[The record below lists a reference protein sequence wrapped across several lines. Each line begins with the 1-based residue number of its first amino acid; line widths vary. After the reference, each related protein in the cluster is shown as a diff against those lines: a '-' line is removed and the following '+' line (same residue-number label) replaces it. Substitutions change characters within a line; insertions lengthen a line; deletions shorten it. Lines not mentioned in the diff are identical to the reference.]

1 MNAKTNDRK
10 YDEVLT
16 GMGYQIE
23 IKYFHN
29 EPYLNASDICKYRDE
44 SKGGARDA
52 KDIVKEF
59 LSNPKTQDYIL
70 EWMER
75 NLLTSQDVKGGFQPP
90 FNELKRPGVNTIR
103 ITATAM
109 SKICPALVKVER
121 GRDGKVWFYNEL
133 ALKLA
138 AYVRPQ
144 FDVYITKDYK
154 HLKLAQLN
162 ATPVPDD
169 YWSALHEVVD
179 KEHHLLIDAIR
190 SRMVTFGELAELPFS
205 PENMKLAIEDI
216 TDRINRAV
224 LAATNDKEEQ
234 LLLNGEL
241 TRWTI
246 YRVKDN
252 SMNIFI
258 DAAMKDAAKIKL
270 DQIRKQIA
278 EREKESNLSAYQE
291 HYLPGIKARFIE
303 ERESGKI
310 YQGSDGCWYDKETDL
325 MILAPAL

>member
-44 SKGGARDA
+44 SRTDRSPREIIRD
-52 KDIVKEF
+52 F
-59 LSNPKTQDYIL
+59 LSNPKTRDYVL
-70 EWMER
+70 EWTER
-75 NLLTSQDVKGGFQPP
+75 NLLITPEVKGVAGHT
-90 FNELKRPGVNTIR
+90 FNELKRDDRNTIH

-224 LAATNDKEEQ
+224 LAATDDKEEQ

-270 DQIRKQIA
+270 KQIRKQIA
-278 EREKESNLSAYQE
+278 EREKGSNLTAYQE
-291 HYLPGIKARFIE
+291 HYLPGMKARFIE

-310 YQGSDGCWYDKETDL
+310 YQGSDGCWYDKETNL
-325 MILAPAL
+325 MVLAPAL

>member
-44 SKGGARDA
+44 GKAGRTI
-52 KDIVKEF
+52 KDLIKEF
-59 LSNPKTQDYIL
+59 LSNPKTQEYIL
-70 EWMER
+70 EWMHN
-75 NLLTSQDVKGGFQPP
+75 NLLIDQGSKGGVHPS
-90 FNELKRPGVNTIR
+90 FNGLKRPGRNEIR

-121 GRDGKVWFYNEL
+121 GKDGKVWFYNEL

-169 YWSALHEVVD
+169 YWSALNEVVD

-224 LAATNDKEEQ
+224 LATTDDKEEQ

-241 TRWTI
+241 TRWAI

-270 DQIRKQIA
+270 ERIRKQIA
-278 EREKESNLSAYQE
+278 EREKVTNLSAYQD
-291 HYLPGIKARFIE
+291 HYLPGMKARFIE

-310 YQGSDGCWYDKETDL
+310 YQGSDGCWYDKETNL
-325 MILAPAL
+325 MVLAPAL

>member
-44 SKGGARDA
+44 SKAGRDVRNL
-52 KDIVKEF
+52 IREF
-59 LSNPKTQDYIL
+59 LSNPMTQEYIL
-70 EWMER
+70 EWMQN
-75 NLLTSQDVKGGFQPP
+75 NLLIDRGSKGGVHPT
-90 FNELKRPGVNTIR
+90 FNGLKRSGRNEIR

-121 GRDGKVWFYNEL
+121 GKDGKVWFYNEL

-169 YWSALHEVVD
+169 YWSILHEVVD

-224 LAATNDKEEQ
+224 LAATDDKEEQ

-252 SMNIFI
+252 SMNVFI

-270 DQIRKQIA
+270 ERIRKQIA

-291 HYLPGIKARFIE
+291 HYLPGMKARFIE

-310 YQGSDGCWYDKETDL
+310 YQGSDGCWYDKETNL
-325 MILAPAL
+325 MVLAPAL

>member
-1 MNAKTNDRK
+1 MNTKTNDRK

-44 SKGGARDA
+44 SRAGRPPKAIIRD
-52 KDIVKEF
+52 F
-59 LSNPKTQDYIL
+59 LSNPKTLEYIL
-70 EWMER
+70 EWMEN
-75 NLLTSQDVKGGFQPP
+75 NLLFTPDSKGAAGRT
-90 FNELKRPGVNTIR
+90 FNGLKRSNKNVYD

-121 GRDGKVWFYNEL
+121 GKEGKVWFYNEL

-169 YWSALHEVVD
+169 YWSVLHEVVD

-205 PENMKLAIEDI
+205 PENMKLAIKDI
-216 TDRINRAV
+216 TDRINRVV
-224 LAATNDKEEQ
+224 LESTDDKEEQ
-234 LLLNGEL
+234 LVLNGEL

-258 DAAMKDAAKIKL
+258 DAAMRDAAKIKL
-270 DQIRKQIA
+270 ERIRKQID
-278 EREKESNLSAYQE
+278 ERKKQSNMPAYQE
-291 HYLPGIKARFIE
+291 HYLPGMKARFIE

-310 YQGSDGCWYDKETDL
+310 YQGSDGYWYDKETNL
-325 MILAPAL
+325 IILAPAL

>member
-1 MNAKTNDRK
+1 MNTNTNDRK

-29 EPYLNASDICKYRDE
+29 EPYLNASDICKYCDE
-44 SKGGARDA
+44 SKAGRDA
-52 KDIVKEF
+52 RNLIREF
-59 LSNPKTQDYIL
+59 LSNPMIQEYIL
-70 EWMER
+70 EWMHN
-75 NLLTSQDVKGGFQPP
+75 NLLIDQGSKGGLEPT
-90 FNELKRPGVNTIR
+90 FNGLKRSNCNTIR

-121 GRDGKVWFYNEL
+121 GKDGKVWFYNEL

-224 LAATNDKEEQ
+224 LAATDDKEEQ

-241 TRWTI
+241 TRWTV

-270 DQIRKQIA
+270 KQIRKQIA
-278 EREKESNLSAYQE
+278 EQEKESDLTAYQD
-291 HYLPGIKARFIE
+291 HYLPGMKARFIE

-310 YQGSDGCWYDKETDL
+310 YQGSDGCWYDKETNL
-325 MILAPAL
+325 MVLAPAL

>member
-1 MNAKTNDRK
+1 MNANTNDRK

-29 EPYLNASDICKYRDE
+29 EPYLNASDICKYCDASKVGRPPKAMIRDFLSNLKTMEYVLEWMNNNLLFTPE
-44 SKGGARDA
+44 SKGA
-52 KDIVKEF
+52 DIR
-59 LSNPKTQDYIL
+59 T
-70 EWMER
+70 
-75 NLLTSQDVKGGFQPP
+75 
-90 FNELKRPGVNTIR
+90 FNGLKRSGKDVYD

-121 GRDGKVWFYNEL
+121 GREGKVWFYNEL

-169 YWSALHEVVD
+169 YWSALYEVVD

-216 TDRINRAV
+216 TDRINRVV
-224 LAATNDKEEQ
+224 LAATDDKEEQ

-270 DQIRKQIA
+270 KQIRKQIA
-278 EREKESNLSAYQE
+278 EREKESNLSAYQG
-291 HYLPGIKARFIE
+291 HYLPGM
-303 ERESGKI
+303 ES
-310 YQGSDGCWYDKETDL
+310 SFH
-325 MILAPAL
+325 

>member
-1 MNAKTNDRK
+1 MNANTNDRK

-29 EPYLNASDICKYRDE
+29 EPYLNASDICKYCDAGKVGRPPKAMIRDFLSNLKTMEYVLEWMNINLLFTPE
-44 SKGGARDA
+44 SKGA
-52 KDIVKEF
+52 DIR
-59 LSNPKTQDYIL
+59 T
-70 EWMER
+70 
-75 NLLTSQDVKGGFQPP
+75 
-90 FNELKRPGVNTIR
+90 FNGLKRSGKDVYD

-121 GRDGKVWFYNEL
+121 GKGGKVWFYNEL

-224 LAATNDKEEQ
+224 LAATDNKEEQ

-241 TRWTI
+241 TRWSI

-258 DAAMKDAAKIKL
+258 DVAMKDAAKIKL
-270 DQIRKQIA
+270 KQIRKQIA
-278 EREKESNLSAYQE
+278 EREAETGLSAYQE
-291 HYLPGIKARFIE
+291 HYLPGMKARFIE
-303 ERESGKI
+303 ERESSKI
-310 YQGSDGCWYDKETDL
+310 YQGSDGCWYDKETNL
-325 MILAPAL
+325 MVLAPAL

>member
-1 MNAKTNDRK
+1 MNANTNDRK

-44 SKGGARDA
+44 SKAGRDT
-52 KDIVKEF
+52 KDLIKEF
-59 LSNPKTQDYIL
+59 LSNPKTQEYIL
-70 EWMER
+70 EWMHN
-75 NLLTSQDVKGGFQPP
+75 NLLIDRGSKGGVYPS
-90 FNELKRPGVNTIR
+90 FNGLKRSGRNEVR
-103 ITATAM
+103 ITPTAM

-121 GRDGKVWFYNEL
+121 GKEGKVWFYNEL

-224 LAATNDKEEQ
+224 LAATDDKEEQ

-270 DQIRKQIA
+270 KQIRKQIA
-278 EREKESNLSAYQE
+278 EREKGSNLTAYQE
-291 HYLPGIKARFIE
+291 HYLPGMKARFIE

-310 YQGSDGCWYDKETDL
+310 YQGSDGCWYDKETNL
-325 MILAPAL
+325 MVLAPAL

>member
-1 MNAKTNDRK
+1 MNAKTNGRK

-44 SKGGARDA
+44 SKADRPAYDL
-52 KDIVKEF
+52 IREF
-59 LSNPKTQDYIL
+59 LSNPKTQEFIT
-70 EWMER
+70 EWMDR
-75 NLLTSQDVKGGFQPP
+75 NLLDAKINPGVHPS
-90 FNELKRPGVNTIR
+90 FNGLKRPGRNEVR
-103 ITATAM
+103 ITATTM

-224 LAATNDKEEQ
+224 LAATNDKGEQ

-246 YRVKDN
+246 YRVT
-252 SMNIFI
+252 
-258 DAAMKDAAKIKL
+258 
-270 DQIRKQIA
+270 IR
-278 EREKESNLSAYQE
+278 
-291 HYLPGIKARFIE
+291 
-303 ERESGKI
+303 
-310 YQGSDGCWYDKETDL
+310 
-325 MILAPAL
+325 

>member
-1 MNAKTNDRK
+1 MIRDFLSNLKTMEYVLEWMNNNLLFT
-10 YDEVLT
+10 
-16 GMGYQIE
+16 
-23 IKYFHN
+23 
-29 EPYLNASDICKYRDE
+29 PE
-44 SKGGARDA
+44 SKGA
-52 KDIVKEF
+52 DIR
-59 LSNPKTQDYIL
+59 T
-70 EWMER
+70 
-75 NLLTSQDVKGGFQPP
+75 
-90 FNELKRPGVNTIR
+90 FNGLKRSGKDVYD

-121 GRDGKVWFYNEL
+121 GREGKVWFYNEL

-205 PENMKLAIEDI
+205 PENMKLTIADI

-224 LAATNDKEEQ
+224 LAATDDKEEQ

-270 DQIRKQIA
+270 KQIRKQIA
-278 EREKESNLSAYQE
+278 EREKEFNLSAYQG
-291 HYLPGIKARFIE
+291 HYLPGMKARFIE

-310 YQGSDGCWYDKETDL
+310 YQGSDGCWYDKETNL
-325 MILAPAL
+325 MVLAPAL

>member
-1 MNAKTNDRK
+1 MNAKTTDRK

-29 EPYLNASDICKYRDE
+29 EPYLNASDICKYCDE
-44 SKGGARDA
+44 SKVGRPARAIIRD
-52 KDIVKEF
+52 F
-59 LSNPKTQDYIL
+59 LSNPKTLEYIL
-70 EWMER
+70 EWMNN
-75 NLLTSQDVKGGFQPP
+75 NLLFTPESKGAASRT
-90 FNELKRPGVNTIR
+90 FNGLKRSNKNVYD

-121 GRDGKVWFYNEL
+121 GKDGKVWFYNEL

-169 YWSALHEVVD
+169 YWSALNEVVD

-216 TDRINRAV
+216 TDRINRVV
-224 LAATNDKEEQ
+224 LAATDDKEEQ

-270 DQIRKQIA
+270 KQIRKQIA
-278 EREKESNLSAYQE
+278 EREKESDLTAYQD
-291 HYLPGIKARFIE
+291 HYLPGMKARFIE

-310 YQGSDGCWYDKETDL
+310 YQGSDGCWYDKETNL
-325 MILAPAL
+325 MVLAPAL